1 MSNLLNPTR
10 AAKIKATGKTVY
22 VYALLLGGW
31 CDTSDYQTTYTDNQ
45 LEILN

>member
-1 MSNLLNPTR
+1 MSTLLNPTR
-10 AAKIKATGKTVY
+10 AARIKSTGKVVY

-31 CDTSDYQTTYTDNQ
+31 CDTADYQTSYTDEQ